1 MRLVAIYNVWDDW
14 DLLECSIKNILP
26 LVDGVIV
33 VYSENSN
40 YGEGQNIGLLSSLD
54 FYDNLKDNIKS
65 DKVDYYQFEPKAE
78 LPPMQNET
86 AKRNHGLHLAR
97 LLNFTH
103 FITMDADE
111 FYHPEDISC
120 GTKMF
125 HDNPNLKGIVVSSQV
140 YFKSPT
146 LTIGLDTTRVPF
158 IHKITPD
165 LQHCFNRKYP
175 FAWEGLRDIRI
186 DPTRSLNIND
196 GVEFVPEIVMHHYSW
211 IRSDYEKKI
220 RNSTA
225 RANIEKSTIRQD
237 LLNATDGYYCN
248 FYGKVL
254 HTVPNY
260 FNIPDYGVSL

>member
-1 MRLVAIYNVWDDW
+1 MSERVLEESMRLVAIYNVWDDW
-14 DLLECSIKNILP
+14 DMLRLSVENMRP
-26 LVDGVIV
+26 VVDGVIIIASNSSNSGEESPIQWGDDLQNGF
-33 VYSENSN
+33 SE
-40 YGEGQNIGLLSSLD
+40 I
-54 FYDNLKDNIKS
+54 
-65 DKVDYYQFEPKAE
+65 YQFEPKPE
-78 LPPMQNET
+78 LTPMQNET
-86 AKRNHGLHLAR
+86 DKRNHGLHLAR
-97 LLNFTH
+97 LLGFTH

-111 FYHPEDISC
+111 FYHSEDISR

-125 HDNPNLKGIVVSSQV
+125 QDNQNLKGIVVSSQV

-146 LTIGLDTTRVPF
+146 ITIGLDTTRVPF

-165 LQHCFNRKYP
+165 LKHCFNRNYP

-211 IRSDYEKKI
+211 VRSDYEKKI

-254 HTVPNY
+254 HTVHNY

>member
-14 DLLECSIKNILP
+14 DMLRLSVENIRP
-26 LVDGVIV
+26 VVDGCIIV
-33 VYSENSN
+33 CSTKSN
-40 YGEGQNIGLLSSLD
+40 YGEVSDIPEMYQDKSQKDLLV
-54 FYDNLKDNIKS
+54 I
-65 DKVDYYQFEPKAE
+65 FEPNAE
-78 LPPMQNET
+78 LSPMQNET

-111 FYHPEDISC
+111 FYHPEDISR

-125 HDNPNLKGIVVSSQV
+125 HDKPNLKGIVASSQV

-165 LQHCFNRKYP
+165 LQHCFNRQYP

-186 DPTRSLNIND
+186 DPTRSLNINE
-196 GVEFVPEIVMHHYSW
+196 GVEFVPKIIMHHYSW
-211 IRSDYEKKI
+211 VRSDYEKKI

-254 HTVPNY
+254 HTVHNY